1 MLLESF
7 LERSAE
13 RLPQKVA
20 LVCGERR
27 VTYADLDRRANALA
41 HALVAGGVAR
51 GDRVLV
57 WMGSR
62 EEAAIAIFAVLK
74 AGAAFSAVHPT
85 TKPAQVRHLLHDCGA
100 RALVAGA
107 ERSLA
112 LHEATQGA
120 DALRLVVLAGDPDAA
135 LEIDGPRVLRLAEL
149 PASAPAPPGKR
160 CIDLDLAALV
170 YTSGSTGLPKGVMLT
185 HLNMVAAAT
194 SITTYLENTEDDVI
208 FSCLPLSFDY
218 GLYQLLMACRMG
230 ATLVLEPSFAYP
242 HAVLQRIVREGATGL
257 PIVPTMSAILLE
269 RDLSAYDLSKLRY
282 VTNTAAALPADHIA
296 RLRRAL
302 PGVRLYSMYGLTEC
316 KRVAYL
322 PPEQLDARPGS
333 VGKAMPNV
341 EAYVVDEH
349 GRRLGPG
356 QVGELVVR
364 GSNVMQGYWGMPEET
379 EKVLRPGPIAGQR
392 VLRTGDLFR
401 TDDDGYL
408 YFVGR
413 RDEMIK
419 SRGEKVSPREVETA
433 IYGLDG
439 VVQAVVVGV
448 PDPILGEKVAAFVV
462 ARAGADVTAARV
474 RAHCARSL
482 EEFKV
487 PGHVELLGELPLRPS
502 GKVDRRAL
510 IESAKPPPPRAAARR
525 PGGDCG

>member
-13 RLPQKVA
+13 RLPEKVA

-27 VTYADLDRRANALA
+27 ATYAELDRRANALA

-57 WMGSR
+57 RLGSR
-62 EEAAIAIFAVLK
+62 EEAAVAIFAVLK
-74 AGAAFSAVHPT
+74 SGAVFSVVHPT
-85 TKPAQVRHLLHDCGA
+85 TKPAQIAHLLRDCGA
-100 RALVAGA
+100 RALICAGDPPA
-107 ERSLA
+107 A
-112 LHEATQGA
+112 LREMTHRA
-120 DALRLVVLAGDPDAA
+120 DALRLVVDAGSGAA
-135 LEIDGPRVLRLAEL
+135 PIEAPGLRVLRLAEL
-149 PASAPAPPGKR
+149 PAGAPAPPAKR
-160 CIDLDLAALV
+160 CIDIDLAALV

-302 PGVRLYSMYGLTEC
+302 PGARLYSMYGLTEC

-341 EAYVVDEH
+341 EAYVVDED

-392 VLRTGDLFR
+392 VLHTGDLFR
-401 TDDDGYL
+401 TDDEGYL

-439 VVQAVVVGV
+439 VAQAIVVGV
-448 PDPILGEKVAAFVV
+448 PDPVLGEKVAAFVV
-462 ARAGADVTAARV
+462 ARDGAGVTPARV
-474 RAHCARSL
+474 RAHCAHSL

-510 IESAKPPPPRAAARR
+510 IESVKPPPPRAGARR
-525 PGGDCG
+525 PGGEGG